1 MMPGGAFFTPIPM
14 TTVRAEA
21 LWHRLY
27 IEFRQSLVLG
37 GRGLHNPYGGTTLRF
52 GRDNYPAFCPNRFR
66 EYSCARDR
74 AEVRLQHMLA
84 DNPDKFTSCQ
94 VLIRNRTPQ
103 RSTRRA
109 TSNIVH
115 QK

>member
-37 GRGLHNPYGGTTLRF
+37 CRGLHNPYGGTTLRF
-52 GRDNYPAFCPNRFR
+52 SRDNYPPFAQIDFENISALVTGQK
-66 EYSCARDR
+66 YG
-74 AEVRLQHMLA
+74 
-84 DNPDKFTSCQ
+84 
-94 VLIRNRTPQ
+94 
-103 RSTRRA
+103 
-109 TSNIVH
+109 SNIC
-115 QK
+115 